1 MQNEVIE
8 DYSYS
13 KTPVQIPFHTRF
25 DIWIDFGLNL
35 SEISESLSFDL
46 QGFKKPTTQN
56 LSQVILNL
64 RLVSPIDPKKTRD
77 DAALRLIPFA
87 TVMFHLILRLIV
99 RIPRF
104 TINE

>member
-1 MQNEVIE
+1 MTYIAPSLHGEVSMSIQYGQTQCKGGARYVILILFGNIIWYKTELKNEVIE

-46 QGFKKPTTQN
+46 QGC
-56 LSQVILNL
+56 
-64 RLVSPIDPKKTRD
+64 KKTDHSR
-77 DAALRLIPFA
+77 P
-87 TVMFHLILRLIV
+87 H
-99 RIPRF
+99 PGYS
-104 TINE
+104 